1 MPETKE
7 KRPRG
12 RPRVNAGEVMDAFI
26 GVRMPQSLLDRLTR
40 EAEKKGVTRN
50 ALVLEK
56 LNR

>member
-1 MPETKE
+1 MPETDP

-12 RPRVNAGEVMDAFI
+12 RPRANANEVMDAFI

-40 EAEKKGVTRN
+40 EAEEKGMTRN

-56 LNR
+56 LKK

>member
-1 MPETKE
+1 
-7 KRPRG
+7 
-12 RPRVNAGEVMDAFI
+12 MDAFI